1 MKVVSRQLESSKLCA
16 GTVYPQGRQTSLLGA
31 AFIPL
36 RTFLEHSMKDNPQ
49 SERGKTMNI
58 VSFSGGNRILW
69 RRTARPYYCYTC
81 LLSWFEWAETKVNKC
96 RRCGS
101 RDIKA
106 GRQRETGSTILINR
120 SRDARRRIVDANY
133 VGTNCNTPRPLK
145 RADPVLDWR
154 SKYRAGDGGGQLLN
168 KRG

>member
-36 RTFLEHSMKDNPQ
+36 RT
-49 SERGKTMNI
+49 
-58 VSFSGGNRILW
+58 
-69 RRTARPYYCYTC
+69 
-81 LLSWFEWAETKVNKC
+81 LSLN
-96 RRCGS
+96 
-101 RDIKA
+101 
-106 GRQRETGSTILINR
+106 NR